1 MFVCPSVFPT
11 DCVRLRNAY
20 VSGKKRCVAGNE
32 AELGYALGAMRGR
45 RGGGGKKGSW
55 YEIIGVFLLH
65 ISNIDLYDKSK
76 LAHKG

>member
-1 MFVCPSVFPT
+1 MRCW
-11 DCVRLRNAY
+11 
-20 VSGKKRCVAGNE
+20 KRGGAGICSRCNE
-32 AELGYALGAMRGR
+32 GEE
-45 RGGGGKKGSW
+45 GGGGKKGSW